1 MTMLITSTNSTRF
14 IRVKRSPE
22 VREDLLVN
30 AKVDKHNKNWLIVE
44 DCLINA
50 IVLGFPDMCKLDKY
64 VNYRA
69 NEKLQHPCGLKD
81 YQIEDVLK
89 MSTVYDVANFN
100 RMGYGK
106 TVEAARAM
114 KELQLK
120 TVLVVAPKSV
130 LLQWKEQLEYWYAE
144 RKDNVIVFENGKTL
158 VMPGKIYITNY
169 ETFVN
174 EKKLQQFKSFRWELI
189 VCDEAHKIKNH
200 KSKRT
205 VAVKSIPADRHWAMT
220 GTPILRLVD
229 DLFSIL
235 QYLNPKYVPQS
246 YWNFVYYFCEIKEGF
261 FGQEIVGITKNKER
275 QKVLNDLLT
284 LVAIRRADLH
294 LTPGK
299 NIDVVKLQMDKDQA
313 RLYRNAKNLV
323 LDELPEGMTISNGA
337 VLVTR
342 LMQITSCCHGMI
354 EGKENLWGAKFEW
367 ILETLESN
375 PDEQFVIFSR
385 FATTC
390 KLLQQFLKQHKI
402 VSSLYIGDLDMQ
414 QRSLSK
420 QDFVNKKARCL
431 IGTIGALGEG
441 VDGLQ
446 EVAHNVIFIDR
457 DFSPEINN
465 QAEDRINRIGQKYH
479 VNVFYL
485 NCNKTYD
492 LHVDKVNIKKSDDI
506 RRALKEDE

>member
-22 VREDLLVN
+22 VKEDLLVN
-30 AKVDKHNKNWLIVE
+30 AKIDKANKNWLVVE

-50 IVLGFPDMCKLDKY
+50 IVLGFPDACPLSKY
-64 VNYRA
+64 VSYRYGG
-69 NEKLQHPCGLKD
+69 ELQHPYGLKD
-81 YQIEDVLK
+81 YQVEDVKK
-89 MSTVYDVANFN
+89 MATVFDVANFN
-100 RMGYGK
+100 KMGYGK

-114 KELQLK
+114 KELQLRS
-120 TVLVVAPKSV
+120 VLVVAPKSV
-130 LLQWKEQLEYWYAE
+130 LLQWKDQLEYWYPE
-144 RKDNVIVFENGKTL
+144 MKGNVIVFENGKTY
-158 VMPGKIYITNY
+158 VVPGKIYITNY

-174 EKKLQQFKSFRWELI
+174 EKKLQQFKGFRWDLI

-205 VAVKSIPADRHWAMT
+205 IAVKSIPATRHWAMT

-235 QYLNPKYVPQS
+235 QFLNPKYVTQS
-246 YWNFVYYFCEIKEGF
+246 YWNFVYYFCEVKGGF
-261 FGQEIVGITKNKER
+261 FGQEIAGITKDKER

-284 LVAIRRADLH
+284 FVAIRRADLH

-299 NIDVVKLQMDKDQA
+299 NIEIVKLQMDKEQA

-323 LDELPEGMTISNGA
+323 LDELPEGMTIANGA

-342 LMQITSCCHGMI
+342 LMQITSCCYGMI
-354 EGKENLWGAKFEW
+354 EKWGAKFEW

-390 KLLQQFLKQHKI
+390 KLLQQYLGQNKI
-402 VSSLYIGDLDMQ
+402 KSTLYIGDLDMQ
-414 QRSLSK
+414 QRVLSK
-420 QDFVNKKARCL
+420 QDFINKKAQCL

-446 EVAHNVIFIDR
+446 EVARNVVFIDR

-485 NCNKTYD
+485 NCEKTYD
-492 LHVDKVNIKKSDDI
+492 QHVDKVNLKKSDDI
-506 RRALKEDE
+506 RKALKEDE

>member
-1 MTMLITSTNSTRF
+1 M
-14 IRVKRSPE
+14 
-22 VREDLLVN
+22 
-30 AKVDKHNKNWLIVE
+30 
-44 DCLINA
+44 INA
-50 IVLGFPDMCKLDKY
+50 IVMKFPDACSLSKY
-64 VNYRA
+64 VDYKFPG
-69 NEKLQHPCGLKD
+69 ELQHPHGLKS
-81 YQIEDVLK
+81 YQVEDVKK
-89 MSTVYDVANFN
+89 MATVYNVANFN

-114 KELQLK
+114 RELQLK

-130 LLQWKEQLEYWYAE
+130 LLQWKDQLDYWYPE
-144 RKDNVIVFENGKTL
+144 MQDSTIVFENGKTP
-158 VMPGKIYITNY
+158 VIPGKIYITNY
-169 ETFVN
+169 ETFVS
-174 EKKLQQFKSFRWELI
+174 EKKLQQFKGFRWDLI

-205 VAVKSIPADRHWAMT
+205 IAVKSIPAERHWVMT

-235 QYLNPKYVPQS
+235 QFLSPKYVTQS

-261 FGQEIVGITKNKER
+261 FGQEIVGITKDKGR
-275 QKVLNDLLT
+275 QRVLNTLLDLI
-284 LVAIRRADLH
+284 AIRRADLH

-299 NIDVVKLQMDKDQA
+299 NVEIVKLRMEPDQA

-323 LDELPEGMTISNGA
+323 LDELPEDMTIANGA

-342 LMQITSCCHGMI
+342 LMQITSCCYDMI
-354 EGKENLWGAKFEW
+354 GKWGAKFEW
-367 ILETLESN
+367 IAETIENN

-390 KLLQQFLKQHKI
+390 KLLQQYLSQHKI
-402 VSSLYIGDLDMQ
+402 KSSLYIGDLDTQ
-414 QRSLSK
+414 QRVLSK
-420 QDFVNKKARCL
+420 QDFVKKKSQCL

-446 EVAHNVIFIDR
+446 EVARNVIFIDR

-465 QAEDRINRIGQKYH
+465 QAEDRINRIGQKYR
-479 VNVFYL
+479 VNVYYL
-485 NCNKTYD
+485 NCDKTYD
-492 LHVDKVNIKKSDDI
+492 QHVDKVNLKKSEDI
-506 RRALKEDE
+506 RKALKEDD